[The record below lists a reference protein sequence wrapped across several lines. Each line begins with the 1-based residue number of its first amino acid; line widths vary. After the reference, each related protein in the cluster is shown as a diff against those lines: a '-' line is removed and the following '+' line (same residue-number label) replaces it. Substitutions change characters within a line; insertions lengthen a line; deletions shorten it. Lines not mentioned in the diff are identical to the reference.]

1 MPSNKHNNAALLA
14 LLASSSI
21 ATADGGGS
29 GEKDVEAVA
38 AAFLA
43 ELASADET
51 LGDECAPSALKE
63 RKLGFGIL
71 PPSRD
76 KKKNAA
82 DVGVLSSG
90 VNAVCPG
97 PNEVC
102 MMDRTSSLGGR
113 CVSHSRRM
121 QFYESYEEKLQA
133 CTQKCP
139 NSKIC
144 SCIYGNEDCSVD
156 EVASA
161 CRNKEFNCL
170 QPENATFAKVLYC
183 PTYECAVSGTSNS
196 GDDTT
201 EEGGLGMGMS
211 MNAGESSEQDDNPV
225 NDDEDE
231 SERGDRFYLCAMC
244 VGYKSFCEFCGT
256 SGSSYVCVDND
267 FATLCAAA
275 KRDQSY
281 HYNSTCTAFASQF
294 SSAGKTSLEA
304 AATLA
309 LVSLSIL
316 NRD

>member
-121 QFYESYEEKLQA
+121 QFYNRYDEELQA

-144 SCIYGNEDCSVD
+144 SCIYSYEDCSYDDIV
-156 EVASA
+156 SA
-161 CRNKEFNCL
+161 CRNNEWNCL
-170 QPENATFAKVLYC
+170 KPENATAGKAFYC
-183 PTYECAVSGTSNS
+183 PVYECIVSGTSNS
-196 GDDTT
+196 VDDTT
-201 EEGGLGMGMS
+201 EKGGLGMGMS
-211 MNAGESSEQDDNPV
+211 MSAGESSEQDDNPV
-225 NDDEDE
+225 NDDDDDE
-231 SERGDRFYLCAMC
+231 MNLDYDRLDLCVAC
-244 VGYKSFCEFCGT
+244 VGYKSLCEFCGT
-256 SGSSYVCVDND
+256 SGSSNVCV
-267 FATLCAAA
+267 
-275 KRDQSY
+275 QSY